1 MDRIFQQGSW
11 LSIQV
16 WSSRTL
22 LGMLFVLLIL
32 LDKNFL
38 KNTQPVLKSSGN
50 SILQDTGSQ
59 QPILLYNSSQTNTLF
74 LQKHLQHSTSQLG
87 IGSELILLLDKSTL
101 AGTVSLLLY

>member
-50 SILQDTGSQ
+50 SILQDTESEHWIQ
-59 QPILLYNSSQTNTLF
+59 QDSNYQRHRALVQTPPE
-74 LQKHLQHSTSQLG
+74 HSG
-87 IGSELILLLDKSTL
+87 NRLDKLSAL
-101 AGTVSLLLY
+101 